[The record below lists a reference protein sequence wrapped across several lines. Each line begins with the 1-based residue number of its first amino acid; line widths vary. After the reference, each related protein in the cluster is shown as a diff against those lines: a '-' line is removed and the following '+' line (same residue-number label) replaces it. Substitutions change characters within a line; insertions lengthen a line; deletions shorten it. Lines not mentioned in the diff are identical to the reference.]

1 MNIFFLGGMGTL
13 LLIGLPV
20 AFTLGLLTIGGMYFF
35 NGGTLAFNQIPIIS
49 YKALDSFELTALPLY
64 VLMSQILLVCGVG
77 KDLYEMASK
86 WFRHLPGGLAIGTI
100 FCCAIF
106 AAISGSSVATAITVG
121 SVALPEMVKR
131 GYTKKYVL
139 GLVAAGGT
147 LGILIPPSVP
157 MILYGNITGESVGK
171 LFIAGI
177 VPGIILTLLFTIFA
191 SWQTR
196 HIKEEPATWGER
208 FEASKKAVWGLVLP
222 IIIIGGIYSGL
233 FTPTE
238 AAAVGVV
245 FSLLVAGLAYRNLT
259 FKNMKEILFSTVQT
273 NAMILFIIV
282 GAMLLGFILTVLR
295 IPQTITE
302 MTTSWDVSPWVIF
315 ILINIVLLIL
325 GCFLETVSIIVITVP
340 ILYPIITS
348 LGFDPIWFAIILV
361 VNMELALITPPVGLN
376 LFVLK
381 GVDKSAS
388 MSEIV
393 KGVFPYAIIMIV
405 FIGLLALFP
414 EIVTFLTNTGN
425 IK

>member
-1 MNIFFLGGMGTL
+1 MNLFFLGGMGTL
-13 LLIGLPV
+13 LLVGLPV
-20 AFTLGLLTIGGMYFF
+20 AFTLGLLSIGGMYFF

-49 YKALDSFELTALPLY
+49 YKALDSFELTALPMY

-77 KDLYEMASK
+77 KDLFEMASK

-100 FCCAIF
+100 FCCTIF
-106 AAISGSSVATAITVG
+106 AAISGSSVATAVTVG

-139 GLVAAGGT
+139 GLLAAGGT

-177 VPGIILTLLFTIFA
+177 VPGILLTLMFMVFA

-196 HIKEEPATWGER
+196 HIKDTPATWAER
-208 FEASKKAVWGLVLP
+208 MEASKKAIWGLMLP
-222 IIIIGGIYSGL
+222 VIVIGGIYSGI

-245 FSLLVAGLAYRNLT
+245 ISFLIAGLAYRNLT
-259 FKNMKEILFSTVQT
+259 LKNLKEIILSTVQT

-302 MTTSWDVSPWVIF
+302 AVTAWDVSPWIIF
-315 ILINIVLLIL
+315 ILINIVLLVL

-340 ILYPIITS
+340 ILYPIITA
-348 LGFDPIWFAIILV
+348 LGFDPIWFAIIMV
-361 VNMELALITPPVGLN
+361 INMELALITPPVGLN

-381 GVDKSAS
+381 GVDKTSS

-393 KGVFPYAIIMIV
+393 KGVYPYAIMMVI
-405 FIGLLALFP
+405 FIAILALFP
-414 EIVTFLTNTGN
+414 EIVTFLTQTGN
-425 IK
+425 IQ